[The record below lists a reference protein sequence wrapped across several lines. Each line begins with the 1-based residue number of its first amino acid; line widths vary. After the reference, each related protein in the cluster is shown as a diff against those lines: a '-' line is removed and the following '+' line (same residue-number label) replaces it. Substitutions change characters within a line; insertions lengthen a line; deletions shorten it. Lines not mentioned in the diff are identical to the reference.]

1 MISHIIS
8 QERKDSNYSS
18 DYEVFKPHLHNI
30 RDPDRRCRHHKG
42 SETEKICIF
51 VMFNVRKPSF
61 GEEPPEHRPG
71 SLRQM
76 LQGDGKTKQNMKCT
90 LHETK
95 H

>member
-71 SLRQM
+71 SLGKCCM
-76 LQGDGKTKQNMKCT
+76 DGTTKQNMKCT

>member
-8 QERKDSNYSS
+8 QECKVSNYSS
-18 DYEVFKPHLHNI
+18 DYEVFKPHFHNI

-61 GEEPPEHRPG
+61 RKEPPEHRPG

-76 LQGDGKTKQNMKCT
+76 LQGRNDKTE
-90 LHETK
+90 HEMHIT
-95 H
+95 

>member
-8 QERKDSNYSS
+8 QERKDSNYSP

-61 GEEPPEHRPG
+61 RKEPPEHRPG

-76 LQGDGKTKQNMKCT
+76 LQGRNDKTE
-90 LHETK
+90 HEMHIT
-95 H
+95 

>member
-61 GEEPPEHRPG
+61 GEDRPNTDRVPSG
-71 SLRQM
+71 KCCR
-76 LQGDGKTKQNMKCT
+76 DGTTKQNMKCT